1 MKILVS
7 GASIA
12 GPAVA
17 YWLQRYGFDV
27 TVVERGAQLRGGGYP
42 IDIRGVAVE
51 VVRRMGIHEE
61 LRRAHIDTRA
71 FTFVEPDGRPIA
83 TLRPHLPADD
93 EARSGDLEVPR
104 GDLARVLYDAT
115 KERVTYRF
123 SDSIVGLDDRSDGVD
138 VRFRSGS
145 MQRFDLVIAADGV
158 HSSTRAI
165 RFGPEEPLHR
175 YLGYCFAGFTLRND
189 FGLSHEAVIWSEIGR
204 AAALYAVGDRRELHG
219 FLNLSLAVPPFGAF
233 RDPQAQRDLVARA
246 FAHDGWY
253 VPQMVEAMQS
263 AGDLFFDMVTQIRM
277 PGWSAGRLALV
288 GDAAFAP
295 SFLTGQGSSTALVGA
310 YLLAGELA
318 TTGDYATAFDR
329 YEKLARPFVE
339 ANQDLVTVGDATMFP
354 STPEALERRNRILRQ
369 LPALPSDNEPA
380 HWAIDLPDYT
390 G

>member
-17 YWLQRYGFDV
+17 YWLQRHGFEV

-51 VVRRMGIHEE
+51 VVRRMGIHGE
-61 LRRAHIDTRA
+61 LGKAHIDTRA
-71 FTFVEPDGRPIA
+71 VTFVEPDGSPIA
-83 TLRPHLPADD
+83 TLRPHRLVDGD
-93 EARSGDLEVPR
+93 RDRDLEVPR

-115 KERVTYRF
+115 KERVEYRF
-123 SDSIVGLDDRSDGVD
+123 NESITGLDERADGVD
-138 VRFRSGS
+138 VQFRSGS
-145 MQRFDLVIAADGV
+145 KQRFDLVIAADGV

-175 YLGYCFAGFTLRND
+175 YLGYCFAGFTLRNE
-189 FGLSHEAVIWSEIGR
+189 FGLSHEAVIWNEVGR
-204 AAALYAVGDRRELHG
+204 AAALYAVGDRPLVHG
-219 FLNLSLAVPPFGAF
+219 FLNLSLAIPPFGAF
-233 RDPQAQRDLVARA
+233 RDPQAQRDLVGRA
-246 FAHDGWY
+246 FASDGWF
-253 VPQMVEAMQS
+253 VPRMVEAMRS
-263 AGDLFFDMVTQIRM
+263 AEDLFFDMVTQIRM
-277 PGWSAGRLALV
+277 PRWSAGRLALV

-339 ANQDLVTVGDATMFP
+339 ANQNLVTAGDATMFP
-354 STPEALERRNRILRQ
+354 STPEALEQRNRILQQ
-369 LPALPSDNEPA
+369 LPALPSDDEPA
-380 HWAIDLPDYT
+380 HSAIDLPDYT